1 MIRSFIAFL
10 ILQNITILLTQK
22 MKFMSR
28 IFCIL
33 FALNSFC
40 NLACFSQYVERHVYR
55 IPSTPPWNLGYEVQ
69 NATCFTKL
77 SDGGF
82 CLGGR
87 LEYWDQTGIQN
98 DQYGRHFT
106 MKIDSSFILQWV
118 DSGSFY
124 QDWPTNKMR
133 SIIESNANIISGY
146 DSTNINLTFSYLHSD
161 SLNGH
166 NAWSKVV
173 QTGDNSFLISILNML
188 KSNDSIYLAG
198 YSYDTLLMDI
208 KPVLVIINSLG
219 DTIAVKDYSNYLINS
234 NIEIQKDW
242 QNNFYIILQN
252 TNTNLILHIDHIG
265 NAVSVDTLT
274 FSTSLPIL
282 RILTP
287 SKVIYVENNNH
298 SVYKIISNS
307 GVLIDSIFVGSYID
321 DIYIEANGSILASC
335 QSSQISIFGEGNFI
349 FKIDTLGTIEWCIRT
364 DSSSI
369 STVREINSKFYA
381 SGTSGNSVDFLEL
394 TPPIVPPQI
403 FATSSVICPDDSVML
418 SATSGSSYSWSTGEK
433 TQNIYV
439 KEAGDYRVF
448 VVDSAGGGMYS
459 NYQTI
464 SLDLNQLFL
473 GNDTLLCNN
482 SVLNL
487 DAGSN
492 FTSYFWQDG
501 SSTQTYLVTSI
512 GIDTLNFFCSVIDT
526 NQCSLSD
533 TMQIIFDLCQ
543 TIGPQISVNNFSI
556 YPNPVNSYCYID
568 SDSRERI
575 KYVVLDLIGQEIM
588 SGCFTSPVALDFS
601 NISSGV
607 YFYFT

>member
-1 MIRSFIAFL
+1 
-10 ILQNITILLTQK
+10 
-22 MKFMSR
+22 MSR
-28 IFCIL
+28 IFFIL
-33 FALNSFC
+33 LALNSFC

-55 IPSTPPWNLGYEVQ
+55 ISSTPLWNLGYEVQ

-82 CLGGR
+82 CFGGR

-98 DQYGRHFT
+98 GQYGRHFT

-133 SIIESNANIISGY
+133 SIIETNANIISAY
-146 DSTNINLTFSYLHSD
+146 DSTNSNLTFSYLHSD

-173 QTGDNSFLISILNML
+173 QTGNNSILISILNIL
-188 KSNDSIYLAG
+188 QSNDSIYLAG
-198 YSYDTLLMDI
+198 YSFDTLLMNI
-208 KPVLVIINSLG
+208 KPVLVIINSFG
-219 DTIAVKDYSNYLINS
+219 DTIAVKDYSNYLVNS
-234 NIEIQKDW
+234 NIDIQKDW

-252 TNTNLILHIDHIG
+252 TNTNLILHIDNLG
-265 NAVSVDTLT
+265 NAVSVDTLF

-282 RILTP
+282 RVLNP
-287 SKVIYVENNNH
+287 SKVIYVDNINH
-298 SVYKIISNS
+298 SVYKIISTS
-307 GVLIDSIFVGSYID
+307 GVLIDSSFVGSYID
-321 DIYIEANGSILASC
+321 DIYIEGNGSMLASC

-364 DSSSI
+364 DSTTI

-394 TPPIVPPQI
+394 TPPLVPPQI
-403 FATSSVICPDDSVML
+403 FATSSVICPDDSIML
-418 SATSGSSYSWSTGEK
+418 SASSGSSYSWPTGEK

-464 SLDLNQLFL
+464 SFDSNQLFL

-482 SVLNL
+482 TVLNL

-492 FTSYFWQDG
+492 FTSYLWQDG

-512 GIDTLNFFCSVIDT
+512 GVDTLIFFCSVIDT

-533 TMQIIFDLCQ
+533 TIQIIFDLCQ
-543 TIGPQISVNNFSI
+543 IIGPQMSVNNFSI

-568 SDSRERI
+568 SDNRQRI
-575 KYVVLDLIGQEIM
+575 KYVVLDLIGQEII
-588 SGCFTSPVALDFS
+588 SGYFTSPVALDFS
-601 NISSGV
+601 NISCGA
-607 YFYFT
+607 YFISLYTDNHSVHQKIIKQ

>member
-1 MIRSFIAFL
+1 
-10 ILQNITILLTQK
+10 
-22 MKFMSR
+22 MKLMNR
-28 IFCIL
+28 IFSIL
-33 FALNSFC
+33 FALNLFC
-40 NLACFSQYVERHVYR
+40 NLACFSQYVERHIYR
-55 IPSTPPWNLGYEVQ
+55 IPSTSPWNLGYEVQ

-133 SIIESNANIISGY
+133 SIIESNANIISAY
-146 DSTNINLTFSYLHSD
+146 DSTNSNLTFSYLHSD

-188 KSNDSIYLAG
+188 QSNDSIYLAG

-219 DTIAVKDYSNYLINS
+219 DTIAVKDYSNYLVDS

-252 TNTNLILHIDHIG
+252 TNTNLILHIDNLG
-265 NAVSVDTLT
+265 NAVSVDSLSFT
-274 FSTSLPIL
+274 TSLPIL
-282 RILTP
+282 RVLNP
-287 SKVIYVENNNH
+287 SKVIYVDNINH

-307 GVLIDSIFVGSYID
+307 GVLIDSSFVGSYID
-321 DIYIEANGSILASC
+321 DIYIEGNGSILASC

-349 FKIDTLGTIEWCIRT
+349 FKIDTSGNIEWCIRT
-364 DSSSI
+364 DSTSI
-369 STVREINSKFYA
+369 STVRELNSKFYA

-403 FATSSVICPDDSVML
+403 FATSSVICPNDSVML

-439 KEAGDYRVF
+439 KEAGAYRVF

-464 SLDLNQLFL
+464 SLDSNQLFL

-487 DAGSN
+487 DAGSH
-492 FTSYFWQDG
+492 FTSYLWQDG
-501 SSTQTYLVTSI
+501 SSTQTYLVTSS
-512 GIDTLNFFCSVIDT
+512 GIDTLNFFCSVIDSY
-526 NQCSLSD
+526 QCFLSD
-533 TMQIIFDLCQ
+533 TIQIIFDLCQ

-568 SDSRERI
+568 SDSRQRI
-575 KYVVLDLIGQEIM
+575 KYVVLDLVGQEIL
-588 SGCFTSPVALDFS
+588 SGYFTSPAALDFS
-601 NISSGV
+601 NIYCGA
-607 YFYFT
+607 YFISLYTDNHSVHQKIIKQ